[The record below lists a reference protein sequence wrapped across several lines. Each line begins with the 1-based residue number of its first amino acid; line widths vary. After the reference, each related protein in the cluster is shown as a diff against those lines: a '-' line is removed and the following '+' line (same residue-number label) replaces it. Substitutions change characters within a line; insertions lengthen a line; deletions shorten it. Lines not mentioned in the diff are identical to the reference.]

1 MNPYME
7 KTLRL
12 EKCEPLIFTTLGQ
25 VNPLGVG
32 LTGSPPG
39 RRWPGQGGLWAE
51 PGWLGPELTAGVGGS
66 AGQDDSSLWPC
77 ASRPLNTLA
86 HRSLW
91 GPPKP

>member
-32 LTGSPPG
+32 LTGNPPG
-39 RRWPGQGGLWAE
+39 RRWPGQVFSALLEWAE
-51 PGWLGPELTAGVGGS
+51 IL
-66 AGQDDSSLWPC
+66 
-77 ASRPLNTLA
+77 
-86 HRSLW
+86 
-91 GPPKP
+91 